1 VNGAPLDG
9 VLVVAVEQAVAA
21 PFATRQLADL
31 GARVIKVER
40 PGTGDFARHYDTRVA
55 GLSSVFV
62 WLNRGKESVELDI
75 KSAGGRRVLDALL
88 ERADVFIHN
97 IAPDAAAGLGL
108 DSKTLQVSYPRLIAA
123 SVSGYGNGPL
133 AASKAYDLLVQGE
146 TGLLSLSGDDDHYA
160 RVGLSIVDISAGM
173 YAYAGIVAALHH
185 RSRTGEALPVDVS
198 LFDSLTEWLSYPLYW
213 TMYGGEPPR
222 RTGTRH
228 AMIVPYG
235 AYATAGGELI
245 MLAVQ
250 SDAEWVRFC
259 ELVLEDPGVTRDE
272 RFATNERRVV
282 NRAALDDRIN
292 ATLGALGRKA
302 VIDRLERAGLA
313 YARVNR
319 IEELATHEQLRSDS
333 RWTTTGTEAGPVRTV
348 LPPWLPP
355 GRAERLGDVP
365 ALGQHTRTVLDWLGL
380 SDPETVTRE
389 GTTAP

>member
-1 VNGAPLDG
+1 MAAPLDG

-31 GARVIKVER
+31 GARVIKIER

-55 GLSSVFV
+55 GLCSVFV

-75 KSAGGRRVLDALL
+75 KSPAGRHVLDALL

-97 IAPDAAAGLGL
+97 IAADAATGLGL
-108 DSKTLQVSYPRLIAA
+108 DPMSLQDRFPRLIAA
-123 SVSGYGNGPL
+123 AVSGYGSGPL
-133 AASKAYDLLVQGE
+133 AGSKAYDLLVQGE
-146 TGLLSLSGDDDHYA
+146 TGLLSLSGDGDHYA

-173 YAYAGIVAALHH
+173 YAYSSILAALHH
-185 RSRTGEALPVDVS
+185 RSRTGEALSVDIS

-235 AYATAGGELI
+235 AYPTAGDGQI

-259 ELVLEDPGVTRDE
+259 ELVLEDPSLTRDE
-272 RFATNERRVV
+272 RFATNERRVA
-282 NRAALDDRIN
+282 NRAALEDRIG
-292 ATLGALGRKA
+292 ATLGALDRKT
-302 VIDRLERAGLA
+302 VIDRLERAEIA
-313 YARVNR
+313 SARVNR

-355 GRAERLGDVP
+355 GRTENLGDVP
-365 ALGQHTRTVLDWLGL
+365 ALGQHTRSVLEWLGV
-380 SDPETVTRE
+380 SDP
-389 GTTAP
+389 

>member
-1 VNGAPLDG
+1 MTPAPLDG

-31 GARVIKVER
+31 GARVIKIER
-40 PGTGDFARHYDTRVA
+40 PGTGDFARHYDTKVA
-55 GLSSVFV
+55 GLSTVFV

-75 KSAGGRRVLDALL
+75 KSPAGRRVLDGLL
-88 ERADVFIHN
+88 ARADVFIHN

-108 DSKTLQVSYPRLIAA
+108 DPAALQAAYPRLIAA
-123 SVSGYGNGPL
+123 AVSGYGSGPL
-133 AASKAYDLLVQGE
+133 AGSKAYDLLVQGE
-146 TGLLSLSGDDDHYA
+146 TGLLSLSGDDEHYA

-173 YAYAGIVAALHH
+173 YAYAGILAALHH
-185 RSRTGEALPVDVS
+185 RSRTGEALPVDIS

-235 AYATAGGELI
+235 AYATAGDEQV

-259 ELVLEDPGVTRDE
+259 EFVLEDPGLTRDE
-272 RFATNERRVV
+272 RFATNERRVA
-282 NRAALDDRIN
+282 NRAALDHRIN
-292 ATLGALGRKA
+292 ARLGALDRKA
-302 VIDRLERAGLA
+302 VIDRLERAGMA

-319 IEELATHEQLRSDS
+319 IEELATHEQLASDS

-355 GRAERLGDVP
+355 GRAQHLGDVP
-365 ALGQHTRTVLDWLGL
+365 ALGQHTRSVLDWLGL
-380 SDPETVTRE
+380 DGP
-389 GTTAP
+389 

>member
-1 VNGAPLDG
+1 MKGAPLDG

-40 PGTGDFARHYDTRVA
+40 PGTGDFARHYDTKVA
-55 GLSSVFV
+55 GLSTVFV

-97 IAPDAAAGLGL
+97 VTPDAAAGLGL
-108 DSKTLQVSYPRLIAA
+108 DSKTLQASFPRLIAA
-123 SVSGYGNGPL
+123 SVSGYGSGPM

-146 TGLLSLSGDDDHYA
+146 TGLLSLSGDEEHYA
-160 RVGLSIVDISAGM
+160 RVGLSIVDIAAGM
-173 YAYAGIVAALHH
+173 YAYAGILAALHH

-222 RTGTRH
+222 RTGTSH

-235 AYATAGGELI
+235 AYATAGDEQV

-259 ELVLEDPGVTRDE
+259 EAVLEDAGVTRDE

-282 NRAALDDRIN
+282 NRVALDARIN
-292 ATLGALGRKA
+292 ATLGALDRKT
-302 VIDRLERAGLA
+302 VIDLLERAGLA
-313 YARVNR
+313 WARVNP
-319 IEELATHEQLRSDS
+319 IERLATHEQLRSQG
-333 RWTTTGTEAGPVRTV
+333 RWATTGTEAGPIRTV

-365 ALGQHTRTVLDWLGL
+365 ALGQHTRSVLDWLGL
-380 SDPETVTRE
+380 GDPESISTE
-389 GTTAP
+389 GTIAP

>member
-1 VNGAPLDG
+1 VTAAPLDG

-31 GARVIKVER
+31 GARVIKIER

-55 GLSSVFV
+55 GLCSVFV

-75 KSAGGRRVLDALL
+75 KSPTGRRVLDALL

-108 DSKTLQVSYPRLIAA
+108 DPKSLQARCPRLIAA
-123 SVSGYGNGPL
+123 GVSGYGSGPL
-133 AASKAYDLLVQGE
+133 AGSKAYDLLVQGE
-146 TGLLSLSGDDDHYA
+146 TGLLSLSGDGDQYA
-160 RVGLSIVDISAGM
+160 RVGLSIVDIAAGM
-173 YAYAGIVAALHH
+173 YAYSSILAALHH
-185 RSRTGEALPVDVS
+185 RSRTGEALSVDIS

-235 AYATAGGELI
+235 AYGCAGDGQI

-259 ELVLEDPGVTRDE
+259 ALVLEDPSLTRDE
-272 RFATNERRVV
+272 RFATNERRLA
-282 NRAALDDRIN
+282 NRAALDDRIGG
-292 ATLGALGRKA
+292 TLGALDRKT
-302 VIDRLERAGLA
+302 VIDRLERADIA
-313 YARVNR
+313 SARVNR
-319 IEELATHEQLRSDS
+319 IEELATHEQLQSDS

-355 GRAERLGDVP
+355 GRAENLGDVP
-365 ALGQHTRTVLDWLGL
+365 ALGQHTRSVLEWLGV
-380 SDPETVTRE
+380 SDP
-389 GTTAP
+389 

>member
-1 VNGAPLDG
+1 MTAAPLDG

-31 GARVIKVER
+31 GARVIKIER

-55 GLSSVFV
+55 GVCSVFV

-75 KSAGGRRVLDALL
+75 KSPTGRRVLDALL

-108 DSKTLQVSYPRLIAA
+108 DPKSLQTRFPRLIAA
-123 SVSGYGNGPL
+123 AVSGYGAGPL
-133 AASKAYDLLVQGE
+133 AGSKAYDLLVQGE
-146 TGLLSLSGDDDHYA
+146 TGLLSLSGDGDHYA

-173 YAYAGIVAALHH
+173 YAYSSVLAALHH
-185 RSRTGEALPVDVS
+185 RSRTGEALPVDIS

-235 AYATAGGELI
+235 AYGCAGDGQI

-259 ELVLEDPGVTRDE
+259 ELVLEDPSLTRDE
-272 RFATNERRVV
+272 RFATNERRVA
-282 NRAALDDRIN
+282 NRTALEDRIG
-292 ATLGALGRKA
+292 ATLGALDRKT
-302 VIDRLERAGLA
+302 VIDRLERAEIA
-313 YARVNR
+313 SARVNR

-355 GRAERLGDVP
+355 GRAENLGDVP
-365 ALGQHTRTVLDWLGL
+365 ALGQHTRSVLEWLGV
-380 SDPETVTRE
+380 SDP
-389 GTTAP
+389 

>member
-1 VNGAPLDG
+1 V
-9 VLVVAVEQAVAA
+9 VVVAVEQAVAA

-31 GARVIKVER
+31 GARVVKIER

-75 KSAGGRRVLDALL
+75 KSAAGRRVLDALL

-97 IAPDAAAGLGL
+97 IAPAAAAGLGL
-108 DSKTLQVSYPRLIAA
+108 DAARLRAAHPRLIAA
-123 SVSGYGNGPL
+123 AVSGYGSGPL
-133 AASKAYDLLVQGE
+133 AGSKAYDLLVQGE
-146 TGLLSLSGDDDHYA
+146 TGLLSLSGDGEDYA

-173 YAYAGIVAALHH
+173 YAYSGILAALHH
-185 RSRTGEALPVDVS
+185 RARTGEALPVEVS

-213 TMYGGEPPR
+213 THYGGEPPR

-235 AYATAGGELI
+235 AYPTAGGEQV

-259 ELVLEDPGVTRDE
+259 ATVLEDEGLTRDE
-272 RFATNERRVV
+272 RFADNERRVA
-282 NRAALDDRIN
+282 NRAALEDRIQ
-292 ATLGALGRKA
+292 AAFGALDRTA
-302 VIDRLERAGLA
+302 VLDRLDRAGIA
-313 YARVNR
+313 SARVNR
-319 IEELATHEQLRSDS
+319 IEELAGHEQLAADG
-333 RWTTTGTEAGPVRTV
+333 RWTTTPTEAGPIRTV

-355 GRAERLGDVP
+355 GRAEHLGAVP
-365 ALGQHTRTVLDWLGL
+365 ALGEHTRSVLDWLGL
-380 SDPETVTRE
+380 GDLDPQTIA
-389 GTTAP
+389 GGDGQA